1 MGQITPVLLHFGSLV
16 LCFVYFSAVVS
27 MEVLAEEPVFM
38 KVQTG
43 YRNFESHHV
52 MQCRTNLPSFG
63 CIGDALV
70 STFMLFTG
78 KRFVIL
84 PVCRADRLKS

>member
-16 LCFVYFSAVVS
+16 LCFVYFGAVVS
-27 MEVLAEEPVFM
+27 MEVLAEEPAFM
-38 KVQTG
+38 RVQTG
-43 YRNFESHHV
+43 KKSFESHYV
-52 MQCRTNLPSFG
+52 MQCRTKLPSFG

-78 KRFVIL
+78 KRFVVL
-84 PVCRADRLKS
+84 PVCRAERLKS